1 MAQVVLAKE
10 AGICYAA
17 VAMATDYDCWRD
29 HGESVSV
36 TDVLATFMK
45 NAEKVTAMLKE
56 VVPFI
61 GSQGHWDD
69 VIDKLKVF
77 DYFLL
82 TFAYNYVVLEHGGM
96 QHYEAKP
103 LKNDIIIK
111 NYHGA

>member
-77 DYFLL
+77 DTIFYSHSL
-82 TFAYNYVVLEHGGM
+82 TIMLF
-96 QHYEAKP
+96 
-103 LKNDIIIK
+103 
-111 NYHGA
+111 

>member
-36 TDVLATFMK
+36 TDVLATFKK

-77 DYFLL
+77 
-82 TFAYNYVVLEHGGM
+82 EHFFFSHLFKIM
-96 QHYEAKP
+96 
-103 LKNDIIIK
+103 LF
-111 NYHGA
+111 